1 MYDQWVKAGKPKPD
15 QFKWQPVNACPVT
28 SDFKVTD
35 YAFFGKLIWSTFT
48 WLGSKRTEPFGG
60 IFKSN
65 ADNSLYLI
73 FRGSKTFADFC
84 VDAEAGLEPY
94 KAPITPVPS
103 DTRVE
108 QGWYKVYIGLRDTL
122 LTQLSQIGTAQ
133 PLTITGHS
141 LGSALATLAVPDA
154 VAKGFQ
160 VHHYNS
166 ASPRVGNEQ
175 FRMYYDSLKVTSSGS
190 LKETYRLVNTA
201 DTVPN
206 FPGPPLHPWYV
217 HVGTE
222 VSFNADY
229 GAEEKTHNPCCS
241 YAYAIYNPDK
251 PCNPTFDACNVPK

>member
-1 MYDQWVKAGKPKPD
+1 MMTTCTNPQPLDFGTSNPRTFKVCTFLVNVLSHMYDQWVKAGKPKPD

-141 LGSALATLAVPDA
+141 LGKRLIALSIPRTQCLTFQGHRCTLGMYTSALKCPSTPIMVPRRKHTTRVAATPM
-154 VAKGFQ
+154 Q
-160 VHHYNS
+160 S
-166 ASPRVGNEQ
+166 TTRISPAIQRLTPATCQ
-175 FRMYYDSLKVTSSGS
+175 SS
-190 LKETYRLVNTA
+190 R
-201 DTVPN
+201 
-206 FPGPPLHPWYV
+206 
-217 HVGTE
+217 
-222 VSFNADY
+222 
-229 GAEEKTHNPCCS
+229 
-241 YAYAIYNPDK
+241 
-251 PCNPTFDACNVPK
+251 